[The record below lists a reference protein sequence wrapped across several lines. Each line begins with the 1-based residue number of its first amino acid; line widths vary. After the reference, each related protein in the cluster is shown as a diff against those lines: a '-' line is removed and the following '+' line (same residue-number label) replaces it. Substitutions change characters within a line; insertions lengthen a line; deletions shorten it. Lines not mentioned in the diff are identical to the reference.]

1 MRSHLRS
8 FLSFCQFYYFR
19 PFPVSKTLYL
29 LYLVFSSRS
38 LSSYPS
44 VLLKHLGIIKNINR
58 SLGVS
63 LAFPQD
69 YEVYL
74 AKQAVRRIL
83 GDRVTQREPITIEIL
98 YSLAR
103 FHACFIFSSFL
114 FVPTHFQFSPLQ
126 FGWHERSS
134 RLSLNT
140 ICHFYT
146 TWGLVTHH
154 AYQDHTI
161 SGTGVRNSLATYFWL
176 TSLPRYSAYTVFGQC
191 SATTSITFICLQ
203 LAGRL
208 QAYPGSP
215 V

>member
-1 MRSHLRS
+1 M
-8 FLSFCQFYYFR
+8 
-19 PFPVSKTLYL
+19 SKTLYL
-29 LYLVFSSRS
+29 PYLVFSSRS

-44 VLLKHLGIIKNINR
+44 VLLNHLGIIKHINR

-83 GDRVTQREPITIEIL
+83 GDRVTHREPITIEIL

-126 FGWHERSS
+126 VG
-134 RLSLNT
+134 
-140 ICHFYT
+140 
-146 TWGLVTHH
+146 
-154 AYQDHTI
+154 
-161 SGTGVRNSLATYFWL
+161 
-176 TSLPRYSAYTVFGQC
+176 
-191 SATTSITFICLQ
+191 
-203 LAGRL
+203 
-208 QAYPGSP
+208 
-215 V
+215 

>member
-1 MRSHLRS
+1 MK
-8 FLSFCQFYYFR
+8 FI
-19 PFPVSKTLYL
+19 
-29 LYLVFSSRS
+29 S
-38 LSSYPS
+38 LSKRYVGSWAI
-44 VLLKHLGIIKNINR
+44 VLLRENGSPSRFFTHLH
-58 SLGVS
+58 VS
-63 LAFPQD
+63 MRALF
-69 YEVYL
+69 
-74 AKQAVRRIL
+74 
-83 GDRVTQREPITIEIL
+83 
-98 YSLAR
+98 
-103 FHACFIFSSFL
+103 FSSFL

-126 FGWHERSS
+126 VGWHQRSS

-140 ICHFYT
+140 ICHFHT

-161 SGTGVRNSLATYFWL
+161 SGTGVRNSLAMYFWL
-176 TSLPRYSAYTVFGQC
+176 TSLPCYSAYSVFGQC